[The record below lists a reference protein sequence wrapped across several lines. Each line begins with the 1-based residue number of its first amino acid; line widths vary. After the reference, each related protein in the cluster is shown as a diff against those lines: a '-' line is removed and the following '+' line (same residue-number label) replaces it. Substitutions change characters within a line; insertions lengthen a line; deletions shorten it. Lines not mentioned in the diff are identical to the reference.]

1 MKKNILDIK
10 NNVILTLNA
19 NSIQWNMKK
28 MYNIDFKDH
37 QRILINKCVHL
48 EQNSILIN
56 DYHYN
61 FSFACLCDRIH
72 TGKSYML
79 IGLIAETIGINIE
92 KPPYYTMVNDKILI
106 DMSKS
111 IETKHRLDTTLIII
125 NSINILKWEHILM
138 NITVNKTPLN
148 YMLIHCRHQTQKIT
162 ASTLNNV
169 NILVCTRNIINHTHF
184 SDIVK
189 NVVFKRVVYDNVSIK
204 DNITSCFQWYVI
216 NEMNNIKNTNV
227 SDLVTL
233 HGTILREIILKSDVH
248 LNDTVEKRSEII
260 ICKTPIPVLTL
271 HDLIE
276 ECVVNSLNSEDTKN
290 ALSILGSKNIMTEN
304 NVIKCVLN
312 DIDLTIRLIHNQID
326 MISKMEYVY
335 CQDKLDRIKSLECK
349 LHNYEN
355 KQQTIMN
362 RIKNQSVSYMYGEN
376 WN

>member
-169 NILVCTRNIINHTHF
+169 NIHPLGFLLDELMRIAPLLTT
-184 SDIVK
+184 
-189 NVVFKRVVYDNVSIK
+189 
-204 DNITSCFQWYVI
+204 TS
-216 NEMNNIKNTNV
+216 
-227 SDLVTL
+227 
-233 HGTILREIILKSDVH
+233 
-248 LNDTVEKRSEII
+248 
-260 ICKTPIPVLTL
+260 
-271 HDLIE
+271 
-276 ECVVNSLNSEDTKN
+276 
-290 ALSILGSKNIMTEN
+290 
-304 NVIKCVLN
+304 
-312 DIDLTIRLIHNQID
+312 
-326 MISKMEYVY
+326 
-335 CQDKLDRIKSLECK
+335 
-349 LHNYEN
+349 
-355 KQQTIMN
+355 
-362 RIKNQSVSYMYGEN
+362 
-376 WN
+376 